1 MALSRPRR
9 PLWQGAFWG
18 RMQLGKHLEVAPT
31 GSKILDMDLQCSI
44 PAVPIPILYLSGGI
58 RPDKDTRYAIVA
70 SESLDDDSVK
80 RWAHRK
86 WLWDSIGVMGRS
98 GTAPYAGSTLPVPEV

>member
-1 MALSRPRR
+1 MGFKMLA
-9 PLWQGAFWG
+9 
-18 RMQLGKHLEVAPT
+18 
-31 GSKILDMDLQCSI
+31 MDVQCSI

-86 WLWDSIGVMGRS
+86 WLWDSLQYSSTKDMGRLQCYS
-98 GTAPYAGSTLPVPEV
+98 RFDSCLSL